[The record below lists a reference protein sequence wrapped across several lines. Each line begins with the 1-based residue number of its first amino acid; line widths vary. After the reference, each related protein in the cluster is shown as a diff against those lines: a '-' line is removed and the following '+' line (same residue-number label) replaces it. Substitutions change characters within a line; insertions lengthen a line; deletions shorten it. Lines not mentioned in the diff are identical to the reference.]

1 MERKPIVVIAGDE
14 NRPLYGILA
23 ADKEEIRYSP
33 LSEPPELPR
42 LPDADLVL
50 LDCGFLPE
58 KGLGLLTE
66 IKSLHPEV
74 PVVFLTNSSSEELAV
89 KVFRA
94 GAREYLVKPGDLFM
108 LKETCANILRMK
120 RGPGEK
126 RAPLK
131 GGESS
136 DRLSLSV
143 NHPAGLLRALRFME
157 ENLAGEVHLDGLA
170 REACISKF
178 HFCRVFKRHIGVTP
192 MHFLVSMRIERAKQL
207 LRRADLNIS
216 TVAYRVGF
224 NDLGEFIRQFKKLTG
239 MTPHAYRDSHD
250 TK

>member
-1 MERKPIVVIAGDE
+1 METKPIVVIAGDE
-14 NRPLYGILA
+14 NRPLYEILA
-23 ADKEEIRYSP
+23 ADKEEVRYFP
-33 LSEPPELPR
+33 LPDSSQLPR

-58 KGLGLLTE
+58 KGLGLLGE

-89 KVFRA
+89 KAFRA

-108 LKETCANILRMK
+108 LKETCAKILRMK

-126 RAPLK
+126 GTPLEE
-131 GGESS
+131 GESS
-136 DRLSLSV
+136 GRLPTSV
-143 NHPAGLLRALRFME
+143 NLPAGLLRALRFME
-157 ENLAGEVHLDGLA
+157 ENLAGEVRLDGLA

-178 HFCRVFKRHIGVTP
+178 HFCRIFKRHIGATP

-207 LRRADLNIS
+207 LRKADLNVS
-216 TVAYRVGF
+216 AVAYRVGF

-239 MTPHAYRDSHD
+239 MTPHTYRDSHEA
-250 TK
+250 K